1 MRPGPHRAKNR
12 RLVRLVLFITVSTS
26 GIRVGVS
33 TPTLTRHEHAHHA
46 PHCSSNR
53 HSCASKNKRC
63 TVMHSTVRRIRA
75 AREGQFRAAFRASTY
90 MHAHRRPSRS
100 SSPPSAAAV
109 ATRGSNL
116 SSKARR
122 DRSEGWSGGWDRG
135 RQGGAHRNR
144 EVVGGAHAGREGRP
158 PWVPAGGW
166 GLESEEVVTPP
177 PRRAKADVEQDRS
190 S

>member
-53 HSCASKNKRC
+53 HSCTSKTAHDALLR
-63 TVMHSTVRRIRA
+63 STSERGSA
-75 AREGQFRAAFRASTY
+75 AREDQTHASLRTHASHHACRARLHGRRA
-90 MHAHRRPSRS
+90 
-100 SSPPSAAAV
+100 PSAAAA
-109 ATRGSNL
+109 ATMSTNL
-116 SSKARR
+116 SAKARR
-122 DRSEGWSGGWDRG
+122 ADQRAGAEGRAVG
-135 RQGGAHRNR
+135 RRGGAHRDR

-177 PRRAKADVEQDRS
+177 P
-190 S
+190 